1 MAIFLDRVDSAPIVN
16 SEFSA
21 LFIQWISVLVD
32 GLNENL
38 NDIQNAFNFLN
49 SSTYTAAEIV
59 QLNTDGLINNGS
71 LIYDSTNNVY
81 VGRENGSLIKFTTTP
96 YP

>member
-1 MAIFLDRVDSAPIVN
+1 MSIFLDRVDSSPIIHD
-16 SEFSA
+16 EFSA
-21 LFIQWISVLVD
+21 SFIQWISILVD

-38 NDIQNAFNFLN
+38 NDIQNAFNLFN
-49 SSTYTAAEIV
+49 SPSYTATEIA